1 MPVLETRRPRSGLAG
16 SALNIGRTTRSEP
29 LDRTPGMSSRTSP
42 AARRARSSKSG
53 RNPRG
58 PPVGAGAQDDSWGA
72 GDSSSAPQDAGPQ
85 PARNRPLSICKWSGR
100 TPTQK
105 PRGRPG
111 GQALQ
116 ALHRME
122 RSILITEGFT
132 ERQTEHRLRT
142 VVGAKMGPRPVC
154 GPLRP
159 LCARPSPPGPGSA
172 RGPVSVPF
180 LRCTRSWSRRGGS
193 AGADPPRSPRG
204 SLSLPSDLVQG
215 ACPEQPVGPGW
226 GDVKGPPCPLPDPV
240 SSSKGQ
246 RRTVVNPARA
256 GGPRTCSPARKSTTA
271 PPNADELSRPMSW
284 PTQGLALGIS
294 KGTRHFLLAPAQGVS
309 VCVLGPS
316 HRCC

>member
-1 MPVLETRRPRSGLAG
+1 M
-16 SALNIGRTTRSEP
+16 
-29 LDRTPGMSSRTSP
+29 
-42 AARRARSSKSG
+42 
-53 RNPRG
+53 
-58 PPVGAGAQDDSWGA
+58 GAGAQDGSWGA

-105 PRGRPG
+105 HRG
-111 GQALQ
+111 GQVDRLSRLCTGWKGPSLSRKASRGDRRNTDSEPSSALKW
-116 ALHRME
+116 APGLSAGPSAPSAR
-122 RSILITEGFT
+122 
-132 ERQTEHRLRT
+132 
-142 VVGAKMGPRPVC
+142 GPRHQ
-154 GPLRP
+154 
-159 LCARPSPPGPGSA
+159 ARRAWPSPPGLGSV

-180 LRCTRSWSRRGGS
+180 LRCTRSWSRRGGG

-294 KGTRHFLLAPAQGVS
+294 KGTRHCLLAPARGVS